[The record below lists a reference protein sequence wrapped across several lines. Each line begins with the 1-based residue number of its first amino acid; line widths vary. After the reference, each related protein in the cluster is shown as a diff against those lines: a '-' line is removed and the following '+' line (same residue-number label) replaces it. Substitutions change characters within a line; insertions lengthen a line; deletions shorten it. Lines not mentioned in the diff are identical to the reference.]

1 MEAIEKLLKEET
13 KKTVRLPKAKDEKEL
28 NYVPVAVN
36 GYIFQV
42 QRGVEVKV
50 PTTVY
55 NILEQSGYLDA

>member
-1 MEAIEKLLKEET
+1 MEDIAKLLKEET
-13 KKTVRLPKAKDEKEL
+13 KKTVRLPKAKDEKDL
-28 NYVPVAVN
+28 DYVPVGVN

-42 QRGVEVKV
+42 KRGEEVKV